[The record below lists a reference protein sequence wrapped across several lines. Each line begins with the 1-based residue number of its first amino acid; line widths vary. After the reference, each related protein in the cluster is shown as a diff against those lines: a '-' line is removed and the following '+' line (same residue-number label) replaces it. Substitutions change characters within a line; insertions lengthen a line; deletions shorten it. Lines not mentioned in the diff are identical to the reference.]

1 MPDPNP
7 KGLYCPNC
15 RGVRLTVSSSKKPA
29 PGIKVRYRRCSTCG
43 HRFSTREVVVTR
55 PHAAAGG
62 GS

>member
-7 KGLYCPNC
+7 KGLYCPSC
-15 RGVRLTVSSSKKPA
+15 RGVRLTVISSKKPA
-29 PGIKVRYRRCSTCG
+29 PGIKIRYRRCGACS

-55 PHAAAGG
+55 PATSRT